1 MEAMFGIFLL
11 FFIANIVLVIWA
23 LVDAI
28 KVPDDS
34 MFKAGNKLI
43 WVLVIVLTGMI
54 GAIIYLL
61 VGRPEPGRP
70 AVGPTSVDRGPG
82 PPPPPGPNGGRVP
95 LAAGGVLVAWR
106 MMPSLSRALILVPNR

>member
-23 LVDAI
+23 LIDAI

-43 WVLVIVLTGMI
+43 WVLVIVFTGLI
-54 GAIIYLL
+54 GAIIYLV
-61 VGRPEPGRP
+61 VGRPEPGKQAAGRP
-70 AVGPTSVDRGPG
+70 SIDPNRP
-82 PPPPPGPNGGRVP
+82 PPPPPG
-95 LAAGGVLVAWR
+95 
-106 MMPSLSRALILVPNR
+106 ALG